1 VEEKVVVGVVKVTQ
15 VDKVD
20 QVVVDQDKHKT
31 LVLVKQ
37 HNQLNQVTLAH
48 MVSDTMVVLETL
60 VLVMV
65 EEVVEAL
72 AQLVLQVNLQVVN
85 LVMVVMVV

>member
-1 VEEKVVVGVVKVTQ
+1 VVEKVVVGVVKVTQ

-20 QVVVDQDKHKT
+20 QVVVDQDNHKT
-31 LVLVKQ
+31 LVLVKR
-37 HNQLNQVTLAH
+37 HNLHNQVTLAH

-65 EEVVEAL
+65 VEAVEAL
-72 AQLVLQVNLQVVN
+72 AQLVLQVNLRVVN